1 MCKPNIS
8 CSPRLVLSCIYSTP
22 HHRCVKVDSCVQIY
36 NKEKGS
42 LRSNN
47 VITRVALREHAGCT
61 ICFFKLNQ
69 QLMRRKLVTTVRTPT
84 KYR

>member
-1 MCKPNIS
+1 MK
-8 CSPRLVLSCIYSTP
+8 L
-22 HHRCVKVDSCVQIY
+22 
-36 NKEKGS
+36 GS